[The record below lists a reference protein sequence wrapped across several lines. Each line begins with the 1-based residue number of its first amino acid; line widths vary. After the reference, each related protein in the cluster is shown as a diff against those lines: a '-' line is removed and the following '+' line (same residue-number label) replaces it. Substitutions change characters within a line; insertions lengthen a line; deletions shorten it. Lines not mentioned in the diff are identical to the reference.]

1 MENDSSRTQDRG
13 LEKSGSIQQVYRQG
27 VNLKGNNMKKSE
39 EQYER
44 DREAIKQS
52 IKEMQNKISDGKV
65 ESVNIK
71 RAYKTI
77 KNLTEQLN
85 GI

>member
-1 MENDSSRTQDRG
+1 
-13 LEKSGSIQQVYRQG
+13 
-27 VNLKGNNMKKSE
+27 MKKSE
-39 EQYER
+39 EQEER
-44 DREAIKQS
+44 DREAIEQS

>member
-1 MENDSSRTQDRG
+1 MENDSGGTQDRG
-13 LEKSGSIQQVYRQG
+13 LEKPGSIQQVYRQG
-27 VNLKGNNMKKSE
+27 VNLKGHNMKKSE

-44 DREAIKQS
+44 DREAIEQA
-52 IKEMQNKISDGKV
+52 IKRMQDKISDGKV
-65 ESVNIK
+65 EPVNVK

-85 GI
+85 GL